1 MAKKKKSTAKRAA
14 AAKSTGAGK
23 VPAKK
28 NVNKKKPSG
37 LDAAARV
44 LAETGRPMSAKQL
57 VEAMLA
63 KKYWSSDGQTPHATI
78 SSALQREIQNK
89 GQQSRFRKTAP
100 GRFAL
105 AKSKA

>member
-1 MAKKKKSTAKRAA
+1 MVKQL
-14 AAKSTGAGK
+14 GAVALEDLPEDAGRK
-23 VPAKK
+23 APAKK
-28 NVNKKKPSG
+28 VAKKKKPSG

-57 VEAMLA
+57 VEAMFA

>member
-1 MAKKKKSTAKRAA
+1 MAKKKKSTAKKAPVKRAA
-14 AAKSTGAGK
+14 
-23 VPAKK
+23 
-28 NVNKKKPSG
+28 KKKPSG

-63 KKYWSSDGQTPHATI
+63 KKYWSSGGQTPHATI

>member
-1 MAKKKKSTAKRAA
+1 MAKKKSTVKRTA
-14 AAKSTGAGK
+14 AAKSPGAEK
-23 VPAKK
+23 APAK
-28 NVNKKKPSG
+28 NTVKKKPSG

-63 KKYWSSDGQTPHATI
+63 KKYWSSGGQTPHATI

>member
-1 MAKKKKSTAKRAA
+1 MAKKKSTAKRAA
-14 AAKSTGAGK
+14 AAKSPGAEK
-23 VPAKK
+23 APAKK
-28 NVNKKKPSG
+28 NVKKKKPSG

-44 LAETGRPMSAKQL
+44 LAETDRPMSAKQL
-57 VEAMLA
+57 VEAILA

-89 GQQSRFRKTAP
+89 GKQSRFRKTAP